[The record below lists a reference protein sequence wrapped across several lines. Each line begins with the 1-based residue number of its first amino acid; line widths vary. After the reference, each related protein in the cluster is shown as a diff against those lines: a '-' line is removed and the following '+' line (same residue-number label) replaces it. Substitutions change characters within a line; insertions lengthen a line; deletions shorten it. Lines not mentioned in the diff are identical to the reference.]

1 MIQAN
6 IKNFAII
13 AHVDHGKSTLADR
26 FLEITQTV
34 PKEKMA
40 EQFLDQ
46 NPISRRRGIT
56 IKLAPVRMNYTLNA
70 TSYTLNLIDTPGH
83 VDFSYEVSRTLAAC
97 EGAIL
102 LVDATQGIQA
112 QTVAHFREAKKEKL
126 TLIPVLNK
134 IDLSSAQTETVG
146 KELVE
151 TFGFKKEEI
160 LHISAKTGQNV
171 NLLLEAIVKRLPSPS
186 GRKDKVLRGLI
197 FDAVYDDFRGVVT
210 YVRIVD
216 GQIRKG
222 DKVRL
227 YQNNIESEVTDLG
240 YFSPHLVSSG
250 ELSTGEIGYVIT
262 GIKDIRKVRVGDTIT
277 VENGKWKMP
286 ARQRLRPHNQIQ
298 NKGLSQA
305 KSGGEDGEF
314 YPLPGYK
321 IPKSMV
327 FFGVY
332 PKNTNDY
339 IYLKESLAKLTL
351 NDTALTYTEEYSSYL
366 GSGFRV
372 GFLGL
377 LHAQIVKER
386 IKQEFNLEILLTM
399 PQVLYEKREDGTIM
413 EPYMK
418 LIVYSPKNYVG
429 PIMNIC
435 QNRKGSLLDLN
446 YHESYAVLSYD
457 MPFSMFIRGI
467 SSDLKSA
474 SAGFS
479 SLDYEL
485 TTYKQADLAKI
496 QIKVNDVAIDVLE
509 ELAYKNEAINVAR
522 QKAERLKNAL
532 PRQQFRQIIQGV
544 VDGNIVT
551 REEISPFRKDVL
563 SKMSGGD
570 RRRKDKLLEAQK
582 KGKSRLISQ
591 AKISIPQEALLS
603 MIEEDN

>member
-6 IKNFAII
+6 VRNFAII

-26 FLEITQTV
+26 LLEITNTV
-34 PKEKMA
+34 QKDKMQ

-56 IKLAPVRMNYTLNA
+56 IKLAPVRMKFTLN
-70 TSYTLNLIDTPGH
+70 SQNYILNLIDTPGH

-97 EGAIL
+97 EGAVL

-112 QTVAHFREAKKEKL
+112 QTVAHFREAKKQNL
-126 TLIPVLNK
+126 VLIPVVNK
-134 IDLSSAQTETVG
+134 IDLANAEVEATS
-146 KELVE
+146 KELIE
-151 TFGFKKEEI
+151 TFGFKAEEI
-160 LHISAKTGQNV
+160 IYISAKTGKNV
-171 NLLLEAIVKRLPSPS
+171 DALLEAIIKRLPEPK
-186 GRKDKVLRGLI
+186 GQEDGTLRGLI
-197 FDAVYDDFRGVVT
+197 FDAVYDEFRGVVA

-216 GQIRKG
+216 GQVKKGEKIRF
-222 DKVRL
+222 
-227 YQNNIESEVTDLG
+227 YQNNIESEITDLG
-240 YFSPHLVSSG
+240 YFSPHLVSAN
-250 ELSTGEIGYVIT
+250 ELTTGEIGYIIT
-262 GIKDIRKVRVGDTIT
+262 GIKDIRKVRVGDTVT
-277 VENGKWKMP
+277 SNNL
-286 ARQRLRPHNQIQ
+286 QLTSSNF
-298 NKGLSQA
+298 QA
-305 KSGGEDGEF
+305 
-314 YPLPGYK
+314 LPGYK
-321 IPKSMV
+321 IPKPMI

-386 IKQEFNLEILLTM
+386 IQQEFNLEILLTM
-399 PQVLYEKREDGTIM
+399 PQVLYDKKEDGTM
-413 EPYMK
+413 LEPYMS
-418 LIVYSPKNYVG
+418 LIVYSPKDYVG

-435 QNRKGSLLDLN
+435 QARKGNLLDLN

-457 MPFSMFIRGI
+457 MPYSMFIRGI

-474 SAGFS
+474 SEGFA
-479 SLDYEL
+479 SLDYEV
-485 TTYKQADLAKI
+485 TSYKEAILSKVE
-496 QIKVNDVAIDVLE
+496 IKVNDVPIDVLS
-509 ELAYKNEAINVAR
+509 ELAYKDEAIGTAR
-522 QKAERLKNAL
+522 KKAERLKSSL

-551 REEISPFRKDVL
+551 REEIAPFRKDVL
-563 SKMSGGD
+563 AKMSGGD

-582 KGKSRLISQ
+582 KGKSRMILQ
-591 AKISIPQEALLS
+591 GKVSIPQEALLS
-603 MIEEDN
+603 MIEENN

>member
-1 MIQAN
+1 MEQKSIR
-6 IKNFAII
+6 NFAII

-26 FLEITQTV
+26 FLEITKTV

-56 IKLAPVRMNYTLNA
+56 IKLAPVRMKLKVENGTDEYI
-70 TSYTLNLIDTPGH
+70 LNLIDTPGH

-112 QTVAHFREAKKEKL
+112 QTVAHFREAKKQNL
-126 TLIPVLNK
+126 VLIPVVNK
-134 IDLSSAQTETVG
+134 IDLPAAHIESTSKG
-146 KELVE
+146 LVD

-160 LHISAKTGQNV
+160 IYISAKVGTNV
-171 NLLLEAIVKRLPSPS
+171 NTLLRAIVKRLPAPN
-186 GRKDKVLRGLI
+186 GRREKPLRALI
-197 FDAVYDDFRGVVT
+197 FDAVFDEFRGVVAYT
-210 YVRIVD
+210 RIVD
-216 GQIRKG
+216 GEVKKG
-222 DKVRL
+222 DNIKF
-227 YQNNIESEVTDLG
+227 YQNNIESEITDLG
-240 YFSPHLVSSG
+240 YFSPHLISSSQ
-250 ELSTGEIGYVIT
+250 LTTGEIGYIIT

-277 VENGKWKMP
+277 AENGRWKM
-286 ARQRLRPHNQIQ
+286 
-298 NKGLSQA
+298 
-305 KSGGEDGEF
+305 EDGKF
-314 YPLPGYK
+314 GPLPGYK
-321 IPKSMV
+321 IPKPMV

-332 PKNTNDY
+332 PKSTNDY
-339 IYLKESLAKLTL
+339 NFLKESLAKLAL

-386 IKQEFNLEILLTM
+386 IRQEFNLEILLTM
-399 PQVLYEKREDGTIM
+399 PQVLYEKKQDGTIF

-418 LIVYSPKNYVG
+418 LTVYSPKDYVG
-429 PIMNIC
+429 PIMTIC
-435 QNRKGSLLDLN
+435 QSRKGNLLDLS
-446 YHESYAVLSYD
+446 YHESYAVLTYD

-474 SAGFS
+474 SEGFA
-479 SLDYEL
+479 SLDYEM
-485 TTYKQADLAKI
+485 TTYKIADLAKI
-496 QIKVNDVAIDVLE
+496 ELRVNDIAIDVLS
-509 ELAYKNEAINVAR
+509 ELAYKNEAISIAR
-522 QKAERLKNAL
+522 EKAEKLKNSL
-532 PRQQFRQIIQGV
+532 NREQFRQIIQGV

-551 REEISPFRKDVL
+551 REEIAPFRKDVL
-563 SKMSGGD
+563 AKMSGGD

-582 KGKSRLISQ
+582 KGKSRLIQQ

>member
-1 MIQAN
+1 MLQSN
-6 IKNFAII
+6 IRNFAII

-26 FLEITQTV
+26 FLELTNTV
-34 PKEKMA
+34 QKDKMQ

-56 IKLAPVRMNYTLNA
+56 IKLAPVRMKFALDSQDYI
-70 TSYTLNLIDTPGH
+70 LNLIDTPGH

-97 EGAIL
+97 EGAVL

-112 QTVAHFREAKKEKL
+112 QTVAHFREAKKQNL
-126 TLIPVLNK
+126 VLIPVVNK
-134 IDLSSAQTETVG
+134 IDLPAADAEATS
-146 KELVE
+146 KELIE
-151 TFGFKKEEI
+151 TFNFKKEEI
-160 LHISAKTGQNV
+160 IYISAKTGENV
-171 NLLLEAIVKRLPSPS
+171 DALLKAIVKKLPEPK
-186 GRKDKVLRGLI
+186 GEKDKTLRGLI
-197 FDAVYDDFRGVVT
+197 FDAVYDEFRGVVA

-216 GQIRKG
+216 GQVKKG
-222 DKVRL
+222 EKVKF

-240 YFSPHLVSSG
+240 YFSPHLVSADK
-250 ELSTGEIGYVIT
+250 LTTGEIGYVIT
-262 GIKDIRKVRVGDTIT
+262 GIKDIRKVRVGDTVILNQKA
-277 VENGKWKMP
+277 EN
-286 ARQRLRPHNQIQ
+286 
-298 NKGLSQA
+298 LS
-305 KSGGEDGEF
+305 E
-314 YPLPGYK
+314 PLPGYK
-321 IPKSMV
+321 IPKPMI

-386 IKQEFNLEILLTM
+386 ILQEFNLEVLLTM
-399 PQVLYEKREDGTIM
+399 PQVLYEKREDGTM
-413 EPYMK
+413 LEPYMN
-418 LIVYSPKNYVG
+418 LIVYTPKDYVG

-435 QNRKGSLLDLN
+435 QSRKGNLLDLN

-457 MPFSMFIRGI
+457 MPYSMFIRGI

-474 SAGFS
+474 SEGFA
-479 SLDYEL
+479 SLDYEV
-485 TTYKQADLAKI
+485 TSYKEAILSKVE
-496 QIKVNDVAIDVLE
+496 IKVNDVAIDVLS
-509 ELAYKNEAINVAR
+509 ELAYKDEAIGTAKK
-522 QKAERLKNAL
+522 KAEKLKSSL

-544 VDGNIVT
+544 VDGNIVA
-551 REEISPFRKDVL
+551 REEIPPFRKDVL
-563 SKMSGGD
+563 AKMSGGD

-582 KGKSRLISQ
+582 KGKSRMILQ
-591 AKISIPQEALLS
+591 GKISIPQEALLS

>member
-1 MIQAN
+1 MEQKN
-6 IKNFAII
+6 IRNFAII

-26 FLEITQTV
+26 LLEITKTI
-34 PKEKMA
+34 PKEKIT

-56 IKLAPVRMNYTLNA
+56 IKLAPVRMKYILN
-70 TSYTLNLIDTPGH
+70 SELYILNLIDTPGH

-112 QTVAHFREAKKEKL
+112 QTVAHFREAKKQNL
-126 TLIPVLNK
+126 VMIPVVNK
-134 IDLSSAQTETVG
+134 IDLPSAQIESTS
-146 KELVE
+146 KELAG
-151 TFGFKKEEI
+151 TFGFKEEEI
-160 LHISAKTGQNV
+160 IYISAKTGKNIES
-171 NLLLEAIVKRLPSPS
+171 LLEAVVKRLPAPK
-186 GRKDKVLRGLI
+186 GEKDKTLRGLI
-197 FDAVYDDFRGVVT
+197 FDAVYDEFRGVVA

-216 GQIRKG
+216 GQVKKG
-222 DKVRL
+222 EKIEF
-227 YQNNIESEVTDLG
+227 YQNNIESEITDLG
-240 YFSPHLVSSG
+240 YFSPHLVSSN
-250 ELSTGEIGYVIT
+250 EITTGEIGYVIT
-262 GIKDIRKVRVGDTIT
+262 GVKDIRKVRVGDT
-277 VENGKWKMP
+277 V
-286 ARQRLRPHNQIQ
+286 R
-298 NKGLSQA
+298 S
-305 KSGGEDGEF
+305 SEF
-314 YPLPGYK
+314 GAQSSEFEPLPGYK
-321 IPKSMV
+321 IPKPMV

-332 PKNTNDY
+332 PKSTNDY
-339 IYLKESLAKLTL
+339 AYLKESLAKLTL

-399 PQVLYEKREDGTIM
+399 PHVLYEKREDGTIL

-418 LIVYSPKNYVG
+418 LIVYTPKDYVG

-435 QNRKGSLLDLN
+435 QSRKGSLLDLN
-446 YHESYAVLSYD
+446 YHESYAALSYD

-467 SSDLKSA
+467 SSDLKSKSKGYA
-474 SAGFS
+474 

-485 TTYKQADLAKI
+485 TSYKVADLAKI
-496 QIKVNDVAIDVLE
+496 ELKVNDIAIDILS
-509 ELAYKNEAINVAR
+509 ELAYKDEAIHVAR
-522 QKAERLKNAL
+522 QKAERLKNSL

-551 REEISPFRKDVL
+551 REETPPFRKDVL
-563 SKMSGGD
+563 AKMSGGD

-582 KGKSRLISQ
+582 KGKSRMISQ

-603 MIEEDN
+603 IIEENN

>member
-1 MIQAN
+1 MKQEMKQEN
-6 IKNFAII
+6 IRNFAIV

-26 FLEITQTV
+26 FLEITKTV

-56 IKLAPVRMNYTLNA
+56 IKLAPVRMNYALNA
-70 TSYTLNLIDTPGH
+70 IPYTLNLIDTPGH

-112 QTVAHFREAKKEKL
+112 QTVAHFRTAKKENLK
-126 TLIPVLNK
+126 LIPVVNK
-134 IDLSSAQTETVG
+134 IDLPSAQIESTG

-160 LHISAKTGQNV
+160 IYISAKTGKNV
-171 NLLLEAIVKRLPSPS
+171 ESLLEAVIKKLPQPK
-186 GRKDKVLRGLI
+186 GDKDKTLRGLI
-197 FDAVYDDFRGVVT
+197 FDAVFDEFRGVIA

-216 GQIRKG
+216 GQVKKG
-222 DKVRL
+222 ERVKF
-227 YQNNIESEVTDLG
+227 YQNNIESEITDLG
-240 YFSPHLVSSG
+240 YFSPHLVSSK
-250 ELSTGEIGYVIT
+250 ELTTGEIGYIIT

-277 VENGKWKMP
+277 ISNIKD
-286 ARQRLRPHNQIQ
+286 Q
-298 NKGLSQA
+298 
-305 KSGGEDGEF
+305 KSNIE
-314 YPLPGYK
+314 PLPGYK
-321 IPKSMV
+321 IPKPMV

-332 PKNTNDY
+332 PKSTNNY
-339 IYLKESLAKLTL
+339 NFLKESLAKLTL

-386 IKQEFNLEILLTM
+386 IRQEFNLEILLTM
-399 PQVLYEKREDGTIM
+399 PQVLYDKKPDGTIL

-418 LIVYSPKNYVG
+418 LIVYTPKDYVG
-429 PIMNIC
+429 PVMNVC
-435 QNRKGSLLDLN
+435 QSRKGSLLDLN
-446 YHESYAVLSYD
+446 YHESYAVLSYE

-474 SAGFS
+474 SAGFA
-479 SLDYEL
+479 SLDYEI
-485 TTYKQADLAKI
+485 TTYKIADLAKI
-496 QIKVNDVAIDVLE
+496 EIKVNDIVIDVLS
-509 ELAYKNEAINVAR
+509 ELAYKDEAIHAAR
-522 QKAERLKNAL
+522 KKAEKLKNSL

-551 REEISPFRKDVL
+551 REEIPPFRKDVL

-570 RRRKDKLLEAQK
+570 RTRKDKLLEAQK
-582 KGKSRLISQ
+582 KGKSRLIQQ
-591 AKISIPQEALLS
+591 AKIFIPQEALLS